1 MSGINIGNAPIS
13 QETDTEKGMIEKLTA
28 QEVAALD
35 KGTCPDCGGH
45 KFLEGPHG
53 GVSVNIMCDGCGAK
67 FNIVPGLG
75 GSFGKE
81 RIGRPTKRIS
91 NNASI

>member
-1 MSGINIGNAPIS
+1 MSGDNIGNAPVP
-13 QETDTEKGMIEKLTA
+13 QETDLRKLGIEDVTA
-28 QEVAALD
+28 EEIVALD
-35 KGTCPDCGGH
+35 DGKCPDCQGQ

-53 GVSVNIMCDGCGAK
+53 GISVNIECVGCGSR

-81 RIGRPTKRIS
+81 RIGRPTR
-91 NNASI
+91 